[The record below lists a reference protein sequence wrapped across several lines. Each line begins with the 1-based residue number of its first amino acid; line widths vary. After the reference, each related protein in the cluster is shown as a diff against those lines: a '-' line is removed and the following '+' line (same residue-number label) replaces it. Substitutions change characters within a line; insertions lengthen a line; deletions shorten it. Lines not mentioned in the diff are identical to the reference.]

1 MSNGFTRL
9 LVYLDGSED
18 SVSAAMA
25 AIVLS
30 KQLQSHLT
38 AIYVVNTK
46 ALQDLVK
53 ARIFL
58 DVEQQEYQRDIEGD
72 AKRYLNHVKKLGKQ
86 KGVDVECVKTEGS
99 VHQVVRDY
107 INSNSID
114 MLVIGGLS
122 GIHSRRD
129 ELLSETDRMMRNA
142 TIPVFVVRDNDDIW
156 DMYEELPTVERED
169 DYDLN

>member
-1 MSNGFTRL
+1 MSNGFTEL

-18 SVSAAMA
+18 SMSAAMA
-25 AIVLS
+25 AIVLA
-30 KQLQSHLT
+30 KQLESHLT

-72 AKRYLNHVKKLGKQ
+72 AVRYLSHVKKLGKK
-86 KGVDVECVKTEGS
+86 KGVAVECVKSEGA

-107 INSNSID
+107 ISANSID

-156 DMYEELPTVERED
+156 DMYESLPDTERED
-169 DYDLN
+169 TYDID